1 MENPLL
7 GFLFALTASWAICIG
22 IVKGLMRFFGGW

>member
-7 GFLFALTASWAICIG
+7 GFLFALTASWALVIG
-22 IVKGLMRFFGGW
+22 LCKGLARLIGW

>member
-7 GFLFALTASWAICIG
+7 GFLFALTASWALCIG
-22 IVKGLMRFFGGW
+22 LVKGIWQLIGW